1 MENNMEHQL
10 GTGAIPDLPDKR
22 DYKYEFVASAS
33 SPINWSVGFRLP
45 EPPDH
50 NQNSSDSCVAHS
62 SSYLHWQHKG
72 KDYSRRDLFSRIAL
86 DYGAYL
92 RDGVKQT
99 TTTGQQTKDECP
111 DPDPQTPANM
121 RVKSSLPDSA
131 GMDDLEASYFSVPA
145 DIDYIAQAIR
155 DHKGC
160 IFGVVGNWATWGN
173 LTYPEPPSPNTN
185 NWGHAVY
192 AMGYHMDGGQKCI
205 IAKSSWCDGNHKEHH
220 FKENYFK
227 AGMVYSP
234 WAIVPKGEYMEKKYL
249 VINDGGKIYLALLQG
264 FGGTLVAAKS
274 MEALEDLKSALEVPA
289 DAPVYNYP
297 N

>member
-1 MENNMEHQL
+1 MNHGVMF
-10 GTGAIPDLPDKR
+10 GTGAIPDLPDDR
-22 DYKYEFVASAS
+22 DYQYKFIAAS
-33 SPINWSVGFRLP
+33 SAPIEWDKPFSLP
-45 EPPDH
+45 EPPNH
-50 NQNSSDSCVAHS
+50 NQNSSDACVAHS

-92 RDGVKQT
+92 RDGVKQLCQ
-99 TTTGQQTKDECP
+99 TGQQTKDECP
-111 DPDPQTPANM
+111 DPSPQNPSNM

-131 GMDDLEASYFSVPA
+131 GMDDLESSFFSVGTS
-145 DIDYIAQAIR
+145 IDEIAQAIR

-173 LTYPEPPSPNTN
+173 LDYPEPPSPNTQ

-192 AMGYHMDGGQKCI
+192 GKGYHIDGGQKCI
-205 IAKSSWCDGNHKEHH
+205 IAKSSWCNGSHYEHH

-234 WAIVPKGEYMEKKYL
+234 WAIVPKKEYMAKKFI
-249 VINDGGKIYLALLQG
+249 INDGGKIGVCVLEG
-264 FGGTLVAAKS
+264 FTGTVVFAKS
-274 MEALEDLKSALEVPA
+274 PQDLENLKKALEVPEN
-289 DAPVYNYP
+289 APVYNYP